1 MPVSTTSS
9 TNSIPS
15 SSRGPTNGRSS
26 SSSSSSGT
34 TITLDDVYRIPEF
47 QRHDYYRSW
56 PVVLQVLTIGLVLV
70 PLKSTIIVIVV
81 LVNWLLQMGFEL
93 ALRRGNVS
101 TYVQMPEWRR
111 RLNNRCTRLVSRT
124 LLFLSGFFRIRRHYI
139 TYQQLRELR
148 AEYTADYN
156 SHDSVIQETE
166 QQWLLRGI
174 DPFIIVSNH
183 ISNFDAGIIACDLS
197 PFSVISKES
206 LQRVPI
212 ISSWMKVYE
221 YIFFSGARG
230 GEIIEKIRE
239 RSKRYYDYCEQNL
252 MHQQGNDALPP
263 RLLIFTEGTTSN
275 GRSLLRFHRGAFC
288 TEMPV
293 QPVVLRY
300 RWRKFNPS
308 ICNRVN
314 TIFWWMAAQAQ
325 LYQVAEAIHLPP
337 YVPTEAE
344 KQGSEL
350 YAENVRRVMAAAC
363 NLIHGED
370 NDPMRLELSDWFFSR
385 RKRGEAASQ
394 V

>member
-15 SSRGPTNGRSS
+15 SGADSGRGPTNGSS
-26 SSSSSSGT
+26 A
-34 TITLDDVYRIPEF
+34 TINKDDVYRIPEF

-56 PVVLQVLTIGLVLV
+56 PTILQVLTIGLVLV
-70 PLKSTIIVIVV
+70 PLKSTLIVIIVIA
-81 LVNWLLQMGFEL
+81 NWLVQMGFEL
-93 ALRRGNVS
+93 ALRRGSVS
-101 TYVQMPEWRR
+101 AYVQMPEWRR
-111 RLNNRCTRLVSRT
+111 RLNNRCTRLVSRA
-124 LLFLSGFFRIRRHYI
+124 LLFLSGFFRIRRHNI

-148 AEYTADYN
+148 AEHTADYN
-156 SHDSVIQETE
+156 PHDSVIQETE
-166 QQWLLRGI
+166 QRWLLRGI
-174 DPFIIVSNH
+174 DPFVIVSNH

-197 PFSVISKES
+197 PFSIISKAS

-212 ISSWMKVYE
+212 ISSWAKVYE
-221 YIFFSGARG
+221 YLFYSGVRG
-230 GEIIEKIRE
+230 GEIIEAIRE
-239 RSKRYYDYCEQNL
+239 RSKRYYTFYDQNL
-252 MHQQGNDALPP
+252 MHREESDVLPP
-263 RLLIFTEGTTSN
+263 RLLIFAEGTTSN
-275 GRSLLRFHRGAFC
+275 GRSLLRFHKGAFC

-300 RWRKFNPS
+300 RWWKFNPS

-314 TIFWWMAAQAQ
+314 WILWWIAAQAQ

-344 KQGSEL
+344 RRDFEL

-363 NLIHGED
+363 NLIHNED